1 MKLAVLALLAGSAAA
16 FAPASRTASTSAL
29 AASPFE
35 NELGAQPPLGFFDP
49 LGMCSVYQKILLVE

>member
-49 LGMCSVYQKILLVE
+49 LGR